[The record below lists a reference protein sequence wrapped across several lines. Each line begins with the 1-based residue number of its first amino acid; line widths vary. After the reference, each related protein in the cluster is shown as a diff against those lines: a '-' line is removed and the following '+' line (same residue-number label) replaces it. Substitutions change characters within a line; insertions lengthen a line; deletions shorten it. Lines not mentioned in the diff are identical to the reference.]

1 MYKTKDT
8 TTCIFNFHKTLVKM
22 KIFSISD
29 ISSYRSEL
37 MGWAIMWIMMLH
49 FTFTQIKPLGFLAQY
64 GFTGVDIFMLVS
76 GFGLYFSL
84 EKHTHIFPF
93 YKKRFLRIF
102 PAYYIIGFFS
112 SILLY
117 QDSILSYLFRYT
129 TIGFWTGG
137 VYGDWYIPSIVF
149 LYIFM
154 PFIKKLYDRKL
165 WIIIISICG
174 LCLIVSYILVAN
186 NNIPKS
192 EPHFFL
198 LYRIPS
204 FLFGVA
210 CAYWVKNGF
219 SNTYYYYILVAG
231 IPFFIYLYPHHH
243 EIYNYKYFSTV
254 FLLPIITFLL
264 IVISRHCSPINPYI
278 SKIGQ
283 ASLEI
288 YIIQGIFFHAI
299 ITEMITIPAEYHDII
314 SILFIILSS
323 TLGIVT
329 HWLIDKTGIIRVF

>member
-1 MYKTKDT
+1 MGKFFTIK
-8 TTCIFNFHKTLVKM
+8 
-22 KIFSISD
+22 D
-29 ISSYRSEL
+29 ISTYRSEL
-37 MGWAIMWIMMLH
+37 MGWSIIWIMMLH

-64 GFTGVDIFMLVS
+64 GFAGVDIFMLVS
-76 GFGLYFSL
+76 GFGLFFSL
-84 EKHTHIFPF
+84 DKNSEIIPF

-102 PAYYIIGFFS
+102 PTYYILGIFA

-117 QDSILSYLFRYT
+117 HDSILTYLFRYT

-137 VYGDWYIPSIVF
+137 IYGDWYIPSIVL
-149 LYIFM
+149 LYILM
-154 PFIKKLYDRKL
+154 PFIKKLYDRKF
-165 WIIIISICG
+165 WIIIISVCC
-174 LCLIVSYILVAN
+174 LCLIVSYILVVSN
-186 NNIPKS
+186 NLPKS

-204 FLFGVA
+204 FLFGMT

-219 SNTYYYYILVAG
+219 SDTYYYYILIAG

-254 FLLPIITFLL
+254 FLLPIFTSLF
-264 IVISRHCSPINPYI
+264 IVISRHCPPINPII

-288 YIIQGIFFHAI
+288 YIIQGMFFHAI
-299 ITEMITIPAEYHDII
+299 STGIITMSTEYHDII
-314 SILFIILSS
+314 SILLIILSS
-323 TLGIVT
+323 CLGITV
-329 HWLIDKTGIIRVF
+329 HWLIDKTGITRIF

>member
-1 MYKTKDT
+1 MGKFFTIKDLS
-8 TTCIFNFHKTLVKM
+8 N
-22 KIFSISD
+22 
-29 ISSYRSEL
+29 YRSEL
-37 MGWAIMWIMMLH
+37 MGWAILWIMMLH

-64 GFTGVDIFMLVS
+64 GFAGVDIFMLVS
-76 GFGLYFSL
+76 GFGLFYSL
-84 EKHTHIFPF
+84 EKNSHIIPF
-93 YKKRFLRIF
+93 YRKRFLRIF
-102 PAYYIIGFFS
+102 PTYYFLGIFA

-117 QDSILSYLFRYT
+117 HDNAITYLFRYT

-137 VYGDWYIPSIVF
+137 VYGEWYIPSIVF
-149 LYIFM
+149 LYLLT

-165 WIIIISICG
+165 YIIIILIGC
-174 LCLIVSYILVAN
+174 LCLIASYIIVAN
-186 NNIPKS
+186 NYINKG

-204 FLFGVA
+204 FLFGMA

-219 SNTYYYYILVAG
+219 SDTYYYYILIAG

-254 FLLPIITFLL
+254 FLLPIFTSLF
-264 IVISRHCSPINPYI
+264 IVISRHCPPINPII

-288 YIIQGIFFHAI
+288 YIIQGMFFHAI
-299 ITEMITIPAEYHDII
+299 STGIITMSTEYHDII
-314 SILFIILSS
+314 SILLIILSS
-323 TLGIVT
+323 CLGITV
-329 HWLIDKTGIIRVF
+329 HWLIDKTGITRIF

>member
-1 MYKTKDT
+1 MGSQFTTKA
-8 TTCIFNFHKTLVKM
+8 
-22 KIFSISD
+22 IST
-29 ISSYRSEL
+29 YRSEL
-37 MGWAIMWIMMLH
+37 MGWSIVWIMMLH

-64 GFTGVDIFMLVS
+64 GFAGVDIFMLVS
-76 GFGLYFSL
+76 GFGLFYSL
-84 EKHTHIFPF
+84 EKNSHIVPF
-93 YKKRFLRIF
+93 YRKRFLRIF
-102 PAYYIIGFFS
+102 PTYYFLGIFA

-117 QDSILSYLFRYT
+117 HDNILTYLFRYS

-137 VYGDWYIPSIVF
+137 VYGEWYIPSIVF
-149 LYIFM
+149 LYLLT
-154 PFIKKLYDRKL
+154 PFIKKLYDRRL
-165 WIIIISICG
+165 FIIIILIGC
-174 LCLIVSYILVAN
+174 LCLITSYIIVAN
-186 NNIPKS
+186 NYINKG

-198 LYRIPS
+198 LYRIPA
-204 FLFGVA
+204 FLFGMT

-219 SNTYYYYILVAG
+219 SNKYYYYILIAG

-254 FLLPIITFLL
+254 FLLPIFTSLL
-264 IVISRHCSPINPYI
+264 IVISKHCHPINPII

-288 YIIQGIFFHAI
+288 YIIQGMFFHAI
-299 ITEMITIPAEYHDII
+299 ITEIITIPAEYHDII

-329 HWLIDKTGIIRVF
+329 HWLIDKTGITRIS